1 MSARGSNCL
10 GFPQFARD
18 SWGSRGVVL
27 VKLEPHWN
35 HGAAADVERRFSVCT
50 NRWFF
55 GATELES
62 RTVPIPDFQTLMLPV
77 LVAHRDESERSTDEL
92 RDLISDEFDI
102 SEAERQQMIPS
113 GRAKL
118 LNNRLGWTLTHLS
131 QAGALERTRPRHTR
145 ITARGR
151 HLLETHSERVDMS
164 ALEQFPEYL
173 AFRNRGTAD
182 ELVAPDDSDGPTV
195 WMIRAGRGGR
205 YAPAFVERSA
215 AVVGWGLTGDVAA
228 LSRDELVERVRA
240 AFPEYGKGQV
250 GSTVNLLSRL
260 CHTMAEGDLVVTP
273 EPASRTVLFGRIAG
287 DYAFLD
293 ESIDTATDYQ
303 HSRPVRWFA
312 RVSRDELSYGARN
325 SLGSM
330 MTITQPGHAGELRQL
345 ADTHANDPTPAPI
358 EQRTIRSPDPEPSI
372 ERVTVPATASVPAR
386 VAPDEFETHPR
397 RLMKM
402 LDDLHSGQL
411 ALPDFQRSFVWAPD
425 ATRELIV
432 SMMRT
437 FPAGALLFLR
447 GGGAAFKARPA
458 EEAPPLRV
466 APLELVLDGQ
476 QRLTSLYQALFGVG
490 ASRFF
495 LDIGALISGA
505 DVNDAVRV
513 LNAERAALFESLEAQ
528 ANALIMPLS
537 AVRGSGAS
545 DWRDEVIER
554 RDDDD
559 HRHVRSIL
567 KEVEQT
573 FIKPLADYAFPVTVL
588 PQTTEL
594 EAVCTIF
601 ETLNRTGKP
610 LTPFE
615 LISARAFAGGH
626 SLRDLWAA
634 ALESHPI
641 LADFE
646 VEPYYVLQV
655 VALRLGASCQRRD
668 VLSLDAADIAREWDA
683 ACADTASA
691 VQLLRNEC
699 GVLVSK
705 WLPYRPMLIPLAAA
719 WPTVESGPGP
729 ERGARRAKLKRW
741 FWCACFK
748 GEYES
753 ASASLAERD
762 TPVLRAWLT
771 GGDEPPAVSNFE
783 WDPAEWTNI
792 TARQKGLYR
801 ATVAL
806 MLTEQPRDFHTG
818 APLTHDLIE
827 ANKVDDHH
835 VFPRGYLKDIGRPN
849 EVDSVLNH
857 CLIDRQTNGSIG
869 KKAPSRYLST
879 IRSALGDDLD
889 DVLASQR
896 LPTGERSP
904 LDNDDFDEF
913 MSWRL
918 EELADALAEKTG
930 RVGEPTGTPDPLRS
944 RLDAKIEHVEL
955 ALRDLIA
962 DRLEGDRDLLPP
974 HVQQRVAERVAV
986 AARKLPQ
993 GAAPGLATLEAHL
1006 EYFDLRELQDAI
1018 TSKLLWPRFEPT
1030 FRTKEMLGIR
1040 FGQLAELRNAIRH
1053 SRTLSDVTLK
1063 DGEAAILW
1071 FASMVGSPST

>member
-1 MSARGSNCL
+1 MR
-10 GFPQFARD
+10 
-18 SWGSRGVVL
+18 
-27 VKLEPHWN
+27 
-35 HGAAADVERRFSVCT
+35 
-50 NRWFF
+50 
-55 GATELES
+55 
-62 RTVPIPDFQTLMLPV
+62 PV
-77 LVAHRDESERSTDEL
+77 LVAHRDGSERSTDEL
-92 RDLISDEFDI
+92 RDVISDEFDI
-102 SEAERQQMIPS
+102 SEAERQEMIPS
-113 GRAKL
+113 GRARL
-118 LNNRLGWTLTHLS
+118 LNNRIGWTLTHLS
-131 QAGALERTRPRHTR
+131 QAGALERTRRGHTR

-151 HLLETHSERVDMS
+151 QLLETHSERVDMS

-173 AFRNRGTAD
+173 AFRNRGTPD
-182 ELVAPDDSDGPTV
+182 ELVAPDDSDGPAV

-215 AVVGWGLTGDVAA
+215 AIVGWGLTGDVSA
-228 LSRDELVERVRA
+228 LGRDELVERVKA
-240 AFPEYGKGQV
+240 AFPEYGKAQV

-260 CHTMAEGDLVVTP
+260 CRTMVEGDLVVTP
-273 EPASRTVLFGRIAG
+273 EPSTRTILFGRVAG

-293 ESIDTATDYQ
+293 ESIDRGTDYQ
-303 HSRPVRWFA
+303 HLRPVRWFA
-312 RVSRDELSYGARN
+312 RVDRDELSYGARN

-330 MTITQPGHAGELRQL
+330 MTITQPGHAGELLQL
-345 ADTHANDPTPAPI
+345 ADTHANDPTPAPV
-358 EQRTIRSPDPEPSI
+358 EQRSVRSTNTEPVI

-447 GGGAAFKARPA
+447 GGGAAFKARPV
-458 EEAPPLRV
+458 EEAPSLHA

-490 ASRFF
+490 VSRFF

-513 LNAERAALFESLEAQ
+513 FNAERASAFASLEAQ
-528 ANALIMPLS
+528 ANALVMPLA

-559 HRHVRSIL
+559 HRRVRSIL

-573 FIKPLADYAFPVTVL
+573 FIKPLADYSFPVTVL
-588 PQTTEL
+588 PQSTEL

-626 SLRDLWAA
+626 SLRDLWED

-641 LADFE
+641 LADFD

-655 VALRLGASCQRRD
+655 IALRLGASCQRRD
-668 VLSLDAADIAREWDA
+668 VLTLDAADIAREWDS

-691 VQLLRNEC
+691 VQLVRNEC
-699 GVLVSK
+699 GVLVAK

-719 WPTVESGPGP
+719 WPTVESGSGP

-753 ASASLAERD
+753 SSATLAERD
-762 TPVLRAWLT
+762 TPVLRVWLT
-771 GGDEPPAVSNFE
+771 DGDEPPVVANFV
-783 WDPAEWTNI
+783 WDPADWRTV
-792 TARQKGLYR
+792 TVRQKGLYR
-801 ATVAL
+801 ATIAL

-818 APLTHDLIE
+818 APLTQDLID
-827 ANKVDDHH
+827 ANKIDDHH
-835 VFPRGYLKDIGRPN
+835 VFPRGFLKEIGRPN

-857 CLIDRQTNGSIG
+857 CLIDRQTNSSIG
-869 KKAPSRYLST
+869 KKPPSQYLGE
-879 IRSALGDDLD
+879 IRAALGSDLD
-889 DVLASQR
+889 DVLASHR

-904 LDNDDFDEF
+904 LDSDDFDEF
-913 MSWRL
+913 LTWRL
-918 EELADALAEKTG
+918 EELADALAEHTG
-930 RVGEPTGTPDPLRS
+930 CVGGPAEQQDPFRT
-944 RLDAKIEHVEL
+944 RIDAKIEAVEL
-955 ALRDLIA
+955 ALRRLIA
-962 DRLEGDRDLLPP
+962 DRLDGELALVPS
-974 HVQQRVAERVAV
+974 HVQQHVAERVATV
-986 AARKLPQ
+986 ARKLPQ
-993 GAAPGLATLEAHL
+993 DSASRLATLDVQL
-1006 EYFDLRELQDAI
+1006 EYFDLRELQKVI
-1018 TSKLLWPRFEPT
+1018 TSKPLWPRFEPT
-1030 FRTKEMLGIR
+1030 FRAKAMLDVR
-1040 FGQLAELRNAIRH
+1040 FGQLAELRNAVRH
-1053 SRTLSDVTLK
+1053 SRTLTDVTIK

-1071 FASMVGSPST
+1071 FDSMLPSADC